1 MGMTTP
7 IQTCHCFGGR
17 RFNLCETEGW
27 AWNHWYRRSEVCQ
40 LLRGQQSHWRVLQL
54 PLCQE
59 QPAPYL
65 EALRTH
71 SSLQCWLNPKWGWI
85 YHWSGGSHLEIS
97 ESFGTDTICCY
108 WLRQA
113 EAHPWTLLAMKAQS
127 GNWLGDQRSQNV
139 QVSTLLLLWM

>member
-17 RFNLCETEGW
+17 QFNLPQTEGW
-27 AWNHWYRRSEVCQ
+27 AWNHWYRRSEVHQ
-40 LLRGQQSHWRVLQL
+40 LFCGQWSHRGVHRL
-54 PLCQE
+54 PLHQE
-59 QPAPYL
+59 QPAPYS

-71 SSLQCWLNPKWGWI
+71 SGLQCWRNPERGWF

-97 ESFGTDTICCY
+97 ESSGTDTILCY

-127 GNWLGDQRSQNV
+127 GNWLGDKRSQNV
-139 QVSTLLLLWM
+139 QMSTLMLFWM